1 MGSRAG
7 EQSMDAYELDALTNE
22 RRQSGERYFEF
33 IRASTLSTGIYALSA
48 GDADPQRPH
57 TEDEVYYVIHGRA
70 SIHVAGEDRPVQ
82 PGTVVFVA
90 AGAEHRFHAIE
101 EDLTVLVVFAPPRGS
116 QAG

>member
-1 MGSRAG
+1 
-7 EQSMDAYELDALTNE
+7 MDAYELDDLTNE

-33 IRASTLSTGIYALSA
+33 INAASLSSGIYELRA

-57 TEDEVYYVIHGRA
+57 TEDEVCYVIRGQT
-70 SIHVAGEDRPVQ
+70 SIHVAGEARPVQ

-90 AGAEHRFHAIE
+90 AGAEHRFHSIE